1 MEIELCCFG
10 VLLEF
15 LEMACV
21 YEGGILSE
29 AFGLK
34 EENQKITYDCSIEA
48 ALFPAHHRD
57 PELRLI
63 ASEIV

>member
-1 MEIELCCFG
+1 
-10 VLLEF
+10 
-15 LEMACV
+15 MACV

-48 ALFPAHHRD
+48 TPFPAHHRD

-63 ASEIV
+63 ESEIV